1 MPSLGM
7 QLEQAREDVT
17 RVRQRIEEQTTLIE
31 RLKSDGHDTG
41 AADRLMATFLDLM
54 TKLTMHRDQL
64 EREAEERSRAAN

>member
-17 RVRQRIEEQTTLIE
+17 RVLQRIEEQTTLIE

-41 AADRLMATFLDLM
+41 PAERLLATFLDLVD
-54 TKLTMHRDQL
+54 KLSMHRDTL
-64 EREAEERSRAAN
+64 EREAEERSRSQN